1 MALEKMRT
9 YYTPDEELALPD
21 ENQRFEQ
28 EWSDPRTLAALGEGE
43 GGLSALEATAGA
55 FAKRKMDVPY
65 ALRKAIQEKTPIDPR
80 ATMEFIESGK
90 QAPADKLPPVT
101 PFPVSETVT
110 FPRALERAVNKQGLV
125 GDLKAPVA
133 MPETVPSL
141 SMPSGVPAKTSD
153 LAALQKLMS
162 PGSLASPIPV
172 ASAPVKA
179 DVPGA
184 LKGAIPATTPT
195 QPAPPADGSG
205 GDEMSSLRKQ
215 LGIQQM
221 FEALGSAGSGKNLY
235 TDGGIL
241 ADRMKQI
248 EALRAKR
255 QERQEGLEVERSQNN
270 QTLDMYKSLF
280 PDKADSLEALRDLT
294 GKGAVFKQGLDAWMK
309 REELEKVKQP
319 VAEARAGDIGA
330 AEDLKKKK
338 GTTED
343 LLREPK
349 ARKLGTAADL
359 DEARRK
365 ALENQ
370 ARADVVTSDKE
381 ARETKADARAAEAAV
396 TRAMERANKGGD
408 VTTTAN
414 NFIALETVA
423 PGFAKGQKPDWLG
436 RFTLQKAME
445 VPAISNKAAALNSA
459 LENFTANIR
468 KTLFGAS
475 LTGNEKAS
483 FDLIVNRR
491 LTATPEQLAA
501 AVNVLREGAARF
513 AQNHFVTALKFH
525 PNETSDVLRS
535 SAVYGP
541 ALKQG
546 GIYADV
552 WTLPGVAAGETPA
565 AGVDVVPPAGAVEKL
580 KANPAM
586 REAFDLKYGA
596 GAAAKVL
603 GGE

>member
-1 MALEKMRT
+1 MAMNASELQKYFADMDDAEEADAKLAGVM
-9 YYTPDEELALPD
+9 PDEFRDLTAPY
-21 ENQRFEQ
+21 
-28 EWSDPRTLAALGEGE
+28 SGPLAAL
-43 GGLSALEATAGA
+43 
-55 FAKRKMDVPY
+55 D
-65 ALRKAIQEKTPIDPR
+65 R
-80 ATMEFIESGK
+80 AAQLART
-90 QAPADKLPPVT
+90 QN
-101 PFPVSETVT
+101 T
-110 FPRALERAVNKQGLV
+110 FPRMPEEETPPPTMTPPSLQTPLERFRAR
-125 GDLKAPVA
+125 APVGLESA
-133 MPETVPSL
+133 GRQLREPTDMPETVPSL
-141 SMPSGVPAKTSD
+141 TMPSGVPAKTSD
-153 LAALQKLMS
+153 FASLQKLMS
-162 PGSLASPIPV
+162 SGSLASPIPV

-179 DVPGA
+179 DAPA
-184 LKGAIPATTPT
+184 PTTGAIAATTPT
-195 QPAPPADGSG
+195 QPAPPAGTSSTVKAPPVEAGSG
-205 GDEMSSLRKQ
+205 GDDDVRNLYLARLAAQ
-215 LGIQQM
+215 
-221 FEALGSAGSGKNLY
+221 SAAGFGGMGAGKNI
-235 TDGGIL
+235 DMGI
-241 ADRMKQI
+241 ADTLGERMKQI

-270 QTLDMYKSLF
+270 QTLDMYKNLF

-309 REELEKVKQP
+309 REELTKVKQP

-552 WTLPGVAAGETPA
+552 WTLPGVAARETPA
-565 AGVDVVPPAGAVEKL
+565 AGGDVVPPAGAVEKL

>member
-1 MALEKMRT
+1 MATFPALRGALEEDSFLHGAEPMPEDEAPTIDRGDT
-9 YYTPDEELALPD
+9 SIARVAGLRQRPRFAPD
-21 ENQRFEQ
+21 
-28 EWSDPRTLAALGEGE
+28 W
-43 GGLSALEATAGA
+43 
-55 FAKRKMDVPY
+55 
-65 ALRKAIQEKTPIDPR
+65 QEKSAEEEARKRMMAERLTPSSEMLSRVAERSRDSR
-80 ATMEFIESGK
+80 LKLDSGI
-90 QAPADKLPPVT
+90 
-101 PFPVSETVT
+101 
-110 FPRALERAVNKQGLV
+110 
-125 GDLKAPVA
+125 
-133 MPETVPSL
+133 
-141 SMPSGVPAKTSD
+141 
-153 LAALQKLMS
+153 
-162 PGSLASPIPV
+162 ASPIPI
-172 ASAPVKA
+172 ASAPPRT
-179 DVPGA
+179 DVPTA
-184 LKGAIPATTPT
+184 VKTAIPATTSR
-195 QPAPPADGSG
+195 QSAPPADGFG
-205 GDEMSSLRKQ
+205 GDDDVRNLYLARLAAQ
-215 LGIQQM
+215 
-221 FEALGSAGSGKNLY
+221 SAAGFGGMGAGKNI
-235 TDGGIL
+235 DMGIADTL
-241 ADRMKQI
+241 GDRMKQI
-248 EALRAKR
+248 EALRAKKL
-255 QERQEGLEVERSQNN
+255 ERQEGLEVERSQNN

-309 REELEKVKQP
+309 RQELEKVKLP
-319 VAEARAGDIGA
+319 VAEARAGDIDA
-330 AEDLKKKK
+330 AKVLKEKKS
-338 GTTED
+338 TTED

-349 ARKLGTAADL
+349 ARKLDTAADL

-381 ARETKADARAAEAAV
+381 ARETKNDARAAEAAV

-445 VPAISNKAAALNSA
+445 FPAISNKAAALNSA

-483 FDLIVNRR
+483 YDLIVNRK

-525 PNETSDVLRS
+525 EKETSDVLRS

-552 WTLPGVAAGETPA
+552 WTLPEAPAVAGKTP
-565 AGVDVVPPAGAVEKL
+565 PPMAAVEFL
-580 KANPAM
+580 KKNPDQSTS
-586 REAFDLKYGA
+586 FDLKYGA
-596 GAAAKVL
+596 GSAAEYL
-603 GGE
+603 GEVANGR

>member
-1 MALEKMRT
+1 MADLKRIRS
-9 YYTPDEELALPD
+9 YYDVMDQEAAVDELIKQPLTEAQKQEARAVYARRGVGKAGFLP
-21 ENQRFEQ
+21 EN
-28 EWSDPRTLAALGEGE
+28 
-43 GGLSALEATAGA
+43 
-55 FAKRKMDVPY
+55 
-65 ALRKAIQEKTPIDPR
+65 LR
-80 ATMEFIESGK
+80 
-90 QAPADKLPPVT
+90 
-101 PFPVSETVT
+101 VSEV
-110 FPRALERAVNKQGLV
+110 PEAPSVVEPP
-125 GDLKAPVA
+125 KA
-133 MPETVPSL
+133 
-141 SMPSGVPAKTSD
+141 SD
-153 LAALQKLMS
+153 V
-162 PGSLASPIPV
+162 ASPIPV
-172 ASAPVKA
+172 ASAPGKA
-179 DVPGA
+179 DVPTAVAGT
-184 LKGAIPATTPT
+184 IPPTTPT
-195 QPAPPADGSG
+195 SPALPAGTSSTVKPPPVDVGSG
-205 GDEMSSLRKQ
+205 GDD
-215 LGIQQM
+215 
-221 FEALGSAGSGKNLY
+221 ALGRLSIGQALTRALEGSGSVISGQNLRSGAAD
-235 TDGGIL
+235 TLG
-241 ADRMKQI
+241 DRMQQI
-248 EALRAKR
+248 EALRAKKL
-255 QERQEGLEVERSQNN
+255 ERQEGLDVERSQNN

-280 PDKADSLEALRDLT
+280 PDKANSLEALRDLT

-309 REELEKVKQP
+309 REELEKAKIP

-330 AEDLKKKK
+330 AKDLKKKK

-565 AGVDVVPPAGAVEKL
+565 AGVDVVPPAGAVQKL
-580 KANPAM
+580 TANPAM

>member
-1 MALEKMRT
+1 MAMTASDLQKYFADMDDAEEADAKLLGV
-9 YYTPDEELALPD
+9 TPDEY
-21 ENQRFEQ
+21 RFE
-28 EWSDPRTLAALGEGE
+28 RNRLARVAEKIGGDMTAESVRDLGLQNV
-43 GGLSALEATAGA
+43 GGVG
-55 FAKRKMDVPY
+55 VPPDM
-65 ALRKAIQEKTPIDPR
+65 QTP
-80 ATMEFIESGK
+80 
-90 QAPADKLPPVT
+90 
-101 PFPVSETVT
+101 
-110 FPRALERAVNKQGLV
+110 LERFRAR
-125 GDLKAPVA
+125 APVGLESTGRQLREPVN

-141 SMPSGVPAKTSD
+141 SMPSGMPAKTSD
-153 LAALQKLMS
+153 FASLQKTVS

-179 DVPGA
+179 DAPA
-184 LKGAIPATTPT
+184 PTTGAIAATTPT
-195 QPAPPADGSG
+195 QPAPPAGTSSTVKAPPVEAGSG
-205 GDEMSSLRKQ
+205 GDDDVRNLYLARLAAQ
-215 LGIQQM
+215 
-221 FEALGSAGSGKNLY
+221 SAAGFGGMGAGKNI
-235 TDGGIL
+235 DMGI
-241 ADRMKQI
+241 ADTLGERMKQI

-270 QTLDMYKSLF
+270 QTLDMYKNLF

-309 REELEKVKQP
+309 REELTKVKQP

-552 WTLPGVAAGETPA
+552 WTLPGVAARETPA
-565 AGVDVVPPAGAVEKL
+565 AGGDVVPPAGAVEKL